1 MITELTNGQFNKF
14 IEKGIVLIDFY
25 ADWCMPCVMMSPII
39 EDMSEKFKGK
49 IKIGKVNVEDNQE
62 ISQKYN
68 ISSIPNFLVF
78 KNGKIIEQFV
88 GAISEEE
95 FEFKLKKYTK

>member
-25 ADWCMPCVMMSPII
+25 ADWCMPCVMMSPIV

-95 FEFKLKKYTK
+95 LENKMKKYIK

>member
-95 FEFKLKKYTK
+95 LENKIKKYIK

>member
-1 MITELTNGQFNKF
+1 MIRNNDDFVK
-14 IEKGIVLIDFY
+14 KGIVLVDFH
-25 ADWCMPCVMMSPII
+25 ADWCMPCVMMSPIV

-95 FEFKLKKYTK
+95 LENKMKKYIK